1 MNNLTESHGIPEKL
15 GQILADAS
23 SILLDKDSELEKSLI
38 CILAEG
44 HLLIEDVPGVG
55 KTTLVQVLAKL
66 LGLQSSRV
74 QFTNDLLPADVL
86 GNMVYD
92 PDTKDFR
99 FHKGPVF
106 AQLLLA
112 DELNRANPRT
122 QSALLQAMEESE
134 VTLDGNHH
142 PLPEPFCLIATQ
154 NPRSQ
159 IGTSPLPES
168 QLDRFLMSLEL
179 AHARPEAEK
188 KIIQGQS
195 AREQLKHL
203 KPVLTAHEVVA
214 AQKTVATIHVSDQ
227 IATYIGALLQKSRQQ
242 SSQLPLSIRAGMALA
257 QAGRACAYL
266 AKRDHVLPDDIQK
279 IAVEVL
285 SHRLGGL
292 EGVAKGRSLARELL
306 REVPVLS

>member
-1 MNNLTESHGIPEKL
+1 MQKQIEKA
-15 GQILADAS
+15 ISEAS
-23 SILLDKDSELEKSLI
+23 QVLLDKKTEIEKSVI
-38 CILAEG
+38 CILAQG

-55 KTTLVQVLAKL
+55 KTTLVQLLAKL

-92 PDTKDFR
+92 SDAKSFK

-106 AQLLLA
+106 AQLVLA

-134 VTLDGNHH
+134 VTLDGNHY

-179 AHARPEAEK
+179 SHATPEAEK
-188 KIIQGQS
+188 KIIQGLD
-195 AREQLKHL
+195 AREKLKSVQAVMSSHDVVEIQ
-203 KPVLTAHEVVA
+203 KQIQKVHVADKVAH
-214 AQKTVATIHVSDQ
+214 
-227 IATYIGALLQKSRQQ
+227 YISTLLQRSRQKGH
-242 SSQLPLSIRAGMALA
+242 SNPLSIRAGMALA
-257 QAGRACAYL
+257 KAGRACAYL
-266 AKRDHVLPDDIQK
+266 ENRDHVIPDDIQK
-279 IAVEVL
+279 IAIEVL
-285 SHRLGGL
+285 AHRLGGL
-292 EGVAKGRSLARELL
+292 DGVAKGRSLAQELI
-306 REVPVLS
+306 REVEVL

>member
-1 MNNLTESHGIPEKL
+1 MQKQIEKV
-15 GQILADAS
+15 IHEAS
-23 SILLDKDSELEKSLI
+23 QILLDKKAEIEKSVL

-55 KTTLVQVLAKL
+55 KTTLVQLLAKL
-66 LGLQSSRV
+66 MGLQSSRV

-86 GNMVYD
+86 GNMVFD
-92 PDTKDFR
+92 SETKTFK

-106 AQLLLA
+106 AQLVLA

-134 VTLDGNHH
+134 VTLDGNHY

-179 AHARPEAEK
+179 SHANPEAEK
-188 KIIQGQS
+188 KIIQGLD
-195 AREQLKHL
+195 AREKLKSVQA
-203 KPVLTAHEVVA
+203 VLNAHQVVET
-214 AQKTVATIHVSDQ
+214 QKEIQKIHVADKVAQ
-227 IATYIGALLQKSRQQ
+227 YISNLLQRSRQKGH
-242 SSQLPLSIRAGMALA
+242 SNPLSIRAGMALA
-257 QAGRACAYL
+257 KAGRACAYL
-266 AKRDHVLPDDIQK
+266 DNRDHVIPDDIQK
-279 IAVEVL
+279 IAIEVL
-285 SHRLGGL
+285 AHRLGGL
-292 EGVAKGRSLARELL
+292 DGVAKGRSLAQELI
-306 REVPVLS
+306 REVEVL

>member
-1 MNNLTESHGIPEKL
+1 MQQKIKNV
-15 GQILADAS
+15 LAQAS
-23 SILLDKDSELEKSLI
+23 EVLLDKNTEIEKSMI

-55 KTTLVQVLAKL
+55 KTTLVQLLAKL
-66 LGLQSSRV
+66 MGLQTSRV

-86 GNMVYD
+86 GNMVFEND
-92 PDTKDFR
+92 SKSFK

-122 QSALLQAMEESE
+122 QSALLHAMEESE
-134 VTLDGNHH
+134 VTLDGNHY

-179 AHARPEAEK
+179 SHANPEAEK
-188 KIIQGQS
+188 KIIQGVD
-195 AREQLKHL
+195 AREQLRHL
-203 KPVLTAHEVVA
+203 K
-214 AQKTVATIHVSDQ
+214 
-227 IATYIGALLQKSRQQ
+227 ALLTSQEVLEIQKQIHKIHLSEKVAEYISSLLQRSRQKNQ
-242 SSQLPLSIRAGMALA
+242 STPLSIRAGMALA
-257 QAGRACAYL
+257 KAARACAYL
-266 AKRDHVLPDDIQK
+266 ENRDHVLPDDIQK
-279 IAVEVL
+279 IAIEVL
-285 SHRLGGL
+285 AHRLGGQD
-292 EGVAKGRSLARELL
+292 GVAKGRGLAHELL
-306 REVPVLS
+306 QEVAVLK